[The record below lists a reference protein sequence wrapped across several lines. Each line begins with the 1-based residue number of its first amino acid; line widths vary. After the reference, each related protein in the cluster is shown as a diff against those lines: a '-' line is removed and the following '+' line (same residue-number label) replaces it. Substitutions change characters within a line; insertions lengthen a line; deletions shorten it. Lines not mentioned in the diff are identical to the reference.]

1 MSFAD
6 PTEAQHESPLPDE
19 PDIGLC
25 VLITVPS
32 EHELRFVACV
42 SAAMRF
48 VVCTSA
54 DYPTVSV
61 TFEAPG
67 RGWRRLPCERL
78 WAFP

>member
-6 PTEAQHESPLPDE
+6 PTEAHHESPLPDE
-19 PDIGLC
+19 LDVGLC

-48 VVCTSA
+48 VMYWSA
-54 DYPTVSV
+54 GYPAVSV
-61 TFEAPG
+61 TVEAPG
-67 RGWRRLPCERL
+67 QDWRRLPCERL
-78 WAFP
+78 WALP

>member
-1 MSFAD
+1 MSFAE
-6 PTEAQHESPLPDE
+6 PTGTRREWPRPDE

-48 VVCTSA
+48 VMHCSA
-54 DYPTVSV
+54 DYLAVSV
-61 TFEAPG
+61 TFEVPVKD
-67 RGWRRLPCERL
+67 RRRLPCERL
-78 WAFP
+78 WALP

>member
-1 MSFAD
+1 MSFVD

-32 EHELRFVACV
+32 EHELRFIACV

-48 VVCTSA
+48 VMQCSA
-54 DYPTVSV
+54 DYPAVSV
-61 TFEAPG
+61 TFEVPAQD
-67 RGWRRLPCERL
+67 WRRLPCERL
-78 WAFP
+78 RARP